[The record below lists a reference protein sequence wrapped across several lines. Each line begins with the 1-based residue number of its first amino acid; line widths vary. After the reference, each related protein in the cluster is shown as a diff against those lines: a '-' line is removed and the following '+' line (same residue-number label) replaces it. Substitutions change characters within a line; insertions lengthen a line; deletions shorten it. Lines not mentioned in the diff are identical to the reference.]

1 MKIILTRG
9 YSALRSSSY
18 PPIGDQLDA
27 LWHAMARGDLP
38 KIPEFYDPI
47 KQVKDDNPK

>member
-1 MKIILTRG
+1 MKLNIQRHYTD
-9 YSALRSSSY
+9 LRRESY
-18 PPIGDQLDA
+18 PLVSDQLDA
-27 LWHAMARGDLP
+27 LWHAMERGDLP

>member
-1 MKIILTRG
+1 MKINIQRPYVELRTEE
-9 YSALRSSSY
+9 YPAL
-18 PPIGDQLDA
+18 GDQLDA
-27 LWHAMARGDLP
+27 LWHAMERGDLP